1 VNTGMERK
9 LTEDIAAFLKG
20 RDEFKGDSVAFIPED
35 LGSVEDEVTKA
46 GVTTSGLAVVISA
59 GGFTRTSDS
68 GGAMAGDLELAVS
81 VFEIPKANRENPS
94 AMTGQTAN
102 ELVRTLLHWRLFN
115 DIGRLRFR
123 DYVRV
128 QDGDFYL
135 WESRFVVSVGADEAS
150 WGAGETAFGV
160 VRTRKLVRGGTQI
173 IEPDGTGKAFLVGTT
188 DRHLA
193 VDLTCY
199 WNGETPPGLDE
210 EFTLTVNGT
219 ATTFTCTASD
229 DSVDAEDGTVLH
241 LAGRTM
247 KSWNQ

>member
-1 VNTGMERK
+1 VNCGIERD
-9 LTEDIAAFLKG
+9 LTERIAKYLG
-20 RDEFKGDSVAFIPED
+20 GLEDFKGDRVAFIPED
-35 LGSVEDEVTKA
+35 LGSVENEVTKA
-46 GVTTSGLAVVISA
+46 GVTTSGLAVVIAVGSFA
-59 GGFTRTSDS
+59 RTSDS
-68 GGAMAGDLELAVS
+68 AAAMAGELDLSIS
-81 VFEIPKANRENPS
+81 VFEVPKANRKNPS

-102 ELVRTLLHWRLFN
+102 ELIRNRLHWQAF
-115 DIGRLRFR
+115 DGIGRLRFV
-123 DYVRV
+123 DYVRLE
-128 QDGDFYL
+128 DGNFYV
-135 WESRFVVSVGADEAS
+135 WESRWRVAVGADEAS

-173 IEPDGTGKAFLVGTT
+173 IEPNGTGKAFLVGTT

-247 KSWNQ
+247 NT